1 MNNLKKYFDVFVKCV
16 TTIGALFAIWNV
28 MQNNN
33 QIKKV
38 NYENEQNIKLEQSK
52 NVSVWN
58 NKQADKNSPVSL
70 EKIPNVIANNS
81 NQSPVYKVFVI
92 SIPSKIDNDSLSK
105 KVSLASELN
114 SYKYLETLPPGKIE
128 LSLPTLPN
136 AMGGV
141 HGVPIIFFTD
151 FRNVEWYRDQQGR
164 LMEYPKYETFLNKNG
179 ITPPYL

>member
-58 NKQADKNSPVSL
+58 NKQADKNSPVS
-70 EKIPNVIANNS
+70 

-105 KVSLASELN
+105 KVSLASEFN

>member
-52 NVSVWN
+52 MFPFGTI
-58 NKQADKNSPVSL
+58 NKLIKQPCL
-70 EKIPNVIANNS
+70 TRKIPNVIANNS

-105 KVSLASELN
+105 K
-114 SYKYLETLPPGKIE
+114 Y
-128 LSLPTLPN
+128 LSLQNLTAIN
-136 AMGGV
+136 
-141 HGVPIIFFTD
+141 I
-151 FRNVEWYRDQQGR
+151 
-164 LMEYPKYETFLNKNG
+164 
-179 ITPPYL
+179 

>member
-105 KVSLASELN
+105 KVSLTSEFN